1 MYYHDFSGIL
11 LKKYFNDEKF
21 FFTGRTDVARKLLQK
36 TESDVENNSTKA
48 RVIKISPSVILL
60 KQLLR
65 TESDPRAAVNY
76 ISEVYEVDKRI
87 PERAGLILFE
97 MLFEQ
102 GEKSEFAASVVAQVR
117 AQYPAAGEQL
127 ASLVAQ
133 NCKGRVTVASSQED
147 IKKIFTNSS
156 LLGRQTAAIL

>member
-1 MYYHDFSGIL
+1 M
-11 LKKYFNDEKF
+11 
-21 FFTGRTDVARKLLQK
+21 
-36 TESDVENNSTKA
+36 
-48 RVIKISPSVILL
+48 IKISPSVILL

-156 LLGRQTAAIL
+156 LLGRQTAAFL